1 MRSPR
6 TILKNQFQFLMF
18 SPEQIR
24 AKKILPMNQKIP
36 QVSPSLRRTGRN
48 LVCKV
53 ASFAL

>member
-24 AKKILPMNQKIP
+24 AKKKILPMNQKIP
-36 QVSPSLRRTGRN
+36 QV
-48 LVCKV
+48 
-53 ASFAL
+53 